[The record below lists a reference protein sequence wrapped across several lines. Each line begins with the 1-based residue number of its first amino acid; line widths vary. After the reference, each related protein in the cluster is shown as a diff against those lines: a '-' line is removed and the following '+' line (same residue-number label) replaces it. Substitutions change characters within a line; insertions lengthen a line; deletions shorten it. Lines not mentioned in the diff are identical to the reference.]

1 MSVTAERQT
10 PVKSKPTAPKETKEY
25 GIVFGTLAGF
35 TESMM
40 PLVAYGDNPATAAQT
55 LSDLREQDIGKR
67 IALQFERGDV
77 QRPIVMGVL
86 KDPADIETA
95 IAELPSLGAMPMQA
109 ILDGKVVELVA
120 LEQLTMRCGKSSIT
134 LDKNGHVEI
143 RGIQIL
149 TRATGQNRIKGSSIS
164 LN

>member
-1 MSVTAERQT
+1 MTLTAERKA
-10 PVKSKPTAPKETKEY
+10 PAKPKASAPKETKEY
-25 GIVFGTLAGF
+25 GIVIGTLAGF
-35 TESMM
+35 NDAMM

-55 LSDLREQDIGKR
+55 LADLREHDIGKR

-109 ILDGKVVELVA
+109 IADGKIIELVA

>member
-1 MSVTAERQT
+1 
-10 PVKSKPTAPKETKEY
+10 
-25 GIVFGTLAGF
+25 
-35 TESMM
+35 
-40 PLVAYGDNPATAAQT
+40 
-55 LSDLREQDIGKR
+55 
-67 IALQFERGDV
+67 
-77 QRPIVMGVL
+77 L

-95 IAELPSLGAMPMQA
+95 IAELPNAGTMPMQA
-109 ILDGKVVELVA
+109 IADGKIIELVA